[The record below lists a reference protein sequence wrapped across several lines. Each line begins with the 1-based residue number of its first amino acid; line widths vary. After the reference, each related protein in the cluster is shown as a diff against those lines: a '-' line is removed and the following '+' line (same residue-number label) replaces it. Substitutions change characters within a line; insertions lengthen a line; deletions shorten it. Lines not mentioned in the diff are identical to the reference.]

1 MVGSGRAVDRLL
13 GSDAVLVV
21 GVLDAI
27 AGVRQTFQLTTH
39 CPGQGLAQI
48 AGRITDHIIGDRLTI
63 EGNQLV
69 APGRVITV
77 AICGSWCA
85 ERAVAGGVRIVVPAL
100 DIAAGIVGEGPGVAG
115 AAYRVVLTN
124 QLAQAII
131 VILDP
136 VTALGDHGDIAQAVI
151 TVVDRVLAGVGQ
163 SGDPLAGRR
172 VSRRT
177 RSVGKGGGQAI
188 RAADIADDAAGPVDH

>member
-48 AGRITDHIIGDRLTI
+48 AGRIADRVITDRLAV

-69 APGRVITV
+69 VPSRVV
-77 AICGSWCA
+77 AVAVRGSRRTK
-85 ERAVAGGVRIVVPAL
+85 RAVTGGVRVIVPVL
-100 DIAAGIVGEGPGVAG
+100 DVATGIVGEGPGVVG
-115 AAYRVVLTN
+115 AANRVVLTN
-124 QLAQAII
+124 QLAQAIVI
-131 VILDP
+131 VLDP
-136 VTALGDHGDIAQAVI
+136 VAALGDHRDIAQAVI
-151 TVVDRVLAGVGQ
+151 AVVNRTLASIGQ
-163 SGDPLAGRR
+163 SGDPLAGPHPYK
-172 VSRRT
+172 VKYVPALT
-177 RSVGKGGGQAI
+177 VNWLALL
-188 RAADIADDAAGPVDH
+188 